1 MVTATTAVTPNHQ
14 RLVGPQRGMLLC
26 LLVSLMV
33 GVSTVMNGIHSSSG
47 SMLRRTQQ
55 HRRFMMDTSSRH
67 KEKSGNTEQQETID
81 GKKRRNAM
89 QQQETLPINEEGKD
103 TTTSDNLQNATIS
116 KRELPI
122 RNENGIIIYFLH
134 IPKTGGSTVNVPF
147 LKNWDH
153 SMMVWGNTKHLNYTQ
168 EMNRLL
174 DNWQT
179 GDTVYFEHHA
189 GDAPSY
195 LAVRY
200 QLHDW
205 RARAQELG
213 VPFFAFTM
221 YREPVSFALSH
232 FNYYHSRGY
241 QNKAPFNYFPHPTE
255 QDFLDTTLPSPQ
267 CLFMSRTELAY
278 RSPANYQALRNGF
291 SETECETSYQAL
303 LEDMDWVGVTER
315 MVEETFPL
323 LRHVAGV
330 DFDFKERNRSKKRLS
345 RVDLSEATIQHVR
358 EITAW
363 DQRVYERV
371 QKDFL
376 IDMFVN
382 YRSPSTLVAKTDGER
397 TTTTA
402 TTE

>member
-1 MVTATTAVTPNHQ
+1 MDTATTAATPNHR
-14 RLVGPQRGMLLC
+14 RLVGQQRGVLLFW
-26 LLVSLMV
+26 LVSLFM
-33 GVSTVMNGIHSSSG
+33 GVSTVMNGLHSSSG
-47 SMLRRTQQ
+47 SMLRRTQHH
-55 HRRFMMDTSSRH
+55 HRSMIETSSRH
-67 KEKSGNTEQQETID
+67 KEESRDTEHQETID
-81 GKKRRNAM
+81 EKKRRNAL
-89 QQQETLPINEEGKD
+89 QQQETLHINEEGKD
-103 TTTSDNLQNATIS
+103 TTMSDNLQNATIS
-116 KRELPI
+116 KKELPI

-153 SMMVWGNTKHLNYTQ
+153 SMMVWGNTKYLNYKQ
-168 EMNRLL
+168 EMNHLL
-174 DNWQT
+174 DNWQA
-179 GDTVYFEHHA
+179 GDTVYYEHHA

-195 LAVRY
+195 LAARY
-200 QLHDW
+200 QLQNW
-205 RARAQELG
+205 RARAEELG

-232 FNYYHSRGY
+232 FNYYHARNNQKKG
-241 QNKAPFNYFPHPTE
+241 FNYFPHPTE

-278 RSPANYQALRNGF
+278 RSPKNYQALRDGF

-345 RVDLSEATIQHVR
+345 RADLSEATIQHVR
-358 EITAW
+358 EITTW

-371 QKDFL
+371 QNDFS

-382 YRSPSTLVAKTDGER
+382 YRSPSSLVAKTDRG
-397 TTTTA
+397 
-402 TTE
+402 